1 MEPYLTLAYLEL
13 WYIQYLRNIQ
23 NHWCSVFLMNPDIFR
38 TLIYP
43 QLLCI
48 LRSKHVRNPAEYLRW
63 RILLR
68 TLCNYIKFR
77 CPIYSKLLRIQN
89 QSVSATP
96 LCISYTLYLKNEEKC
111 LSLPPSCWYWSTA
124 SAQVGVQFTGK
135 CKSRIVFFSE
145 CNWFSFL

>member
-1 MEPYLTLAYLEL
+1 MRTLSNIYICNGALFNPGIFRTL
-13 WYIQYLRNIQ
+13 IQYLRNIQ

-48 LRSKHVRNPAEYLRW
+48 LRSKHVWNPAEYLRW

-68 TLCNYIKFR
+68 TLCNYSKFR

-111 LSLPPSCWYWSTA
+111 FSLPPSCWYWSL
-124 SAQVGVQFTGK
+124 
-135 CKSRIVFFSE
+135 I
-145 CNWFSFL
+145 FLLATYI